1 MQNLKIIFL
10 GFLGAFI
17 FHIANNQLAI
27 GNSNQTNKIITA
39 AGFNLVDSSGTL
51 RGQLAI
57 AKEGP
62 PGLWLMDDKG
72 VARAIIG
79 LYQDGSAYYGLQDK
93 NGAMIQLARSVGED
107 ETPLLIFKRKGSD
120 SMIMGLSPADKMP
133 FLMKYESD
141 RKRTH
146 LFGKSDGI

>member
-1 MQNLKIIFL
+1 MQNLKIILL

-17 FHIANNQLAI
+17 FHVANNQLAI
-27 GNSNQTNKIITA
+27 GSSQSKIITA
-39 AGFNLVDSSGTL
+39 EGFNLVDSNGKL

-107 ETPLLIFKRKGSD
+107 ETPLLIFKRKGAD
-120 SMIMGLSPADKMP
+120 SMIMGLNPADKMP
-133 FLMKYESD
+133 FLMKYEAD
-141 RKRTH
+141 HKRTH
-146 LFGKSDGI
+146 IFGKSDGI

>member
-17 FHIANNQLAI
+17 FHLAKDQIAV
-27 GNSNQTNKIITA
+27 GNSNQSNKIITA
-39 AGFNLVDSSGTL
+39 AGFNLVDSKGRL
-51 RGQLAI
+51 RGQLAL

-62 PGLWLMDDKG
+62 PGLWLMDERG

-79 LYQDGSAYYGLQDK
+79 LYADGSSYYGLQDK
-93 NGAMIQLARSVGED
+93 NGAMIQLARSVGSD
-107 ETPLLIFKRKGSD
+107 ETPLLIFKRQGAD
-120 SMIMGLSPADKMP
+120 SMIMGLNPSDKMP
-133 FLMKYESD
+133 FLMRYEAD
-141 RKRTH
+141 KKRTH